1 MNYIILLVLYS
12 LQGIPMGLSLTVP
25 FLLQRSLSSSPSL
38 AATTAAAATAAT
50 GWSKGEVYGAQAVFA
65 LASFPFSVKL
75 LWAPIVDGLNVKF
88 PKLLKFASLHGNGNH
103 PHRAQP
109 PPKDPLPPPPLPPS
123 SSSKSKQLQLVTLPG
138 TLWGR
143 RKAWL
148 IPVQILA
155 GGLMVSGASLI
166 DSQLALA
173 SSSSSPETWS
183 ALPLTKFFF
192 ALYLLMATQVSERI
206 ELALMKTRM
215 RASVRSEPAYEAS
228 QRTKRAS
235 VRSEQQAKRSEL
247 VTTSV
252 GVDGSLRLLA
262 TTKLIYS
269 TLFESHLLRSSL
281 RTSRWTRGR

>member
-1 MNYIILLVLYS
+1 
-12 LQGIPMGLSLTVP
+12 
-25 FLLQRSLSSSPSL
+25 
-38 AATTAAAATAAT
+38 
-50 GWSKGEVYGAQAVFA
+50 
-65 LASFPFSVKL
+65 
-75 LWAPIVDGLNVKF
+75 
-88 PKLLKFASLHGNGNH
+88 
-103 PHRAQP
+103 
-109 PPKDPLPPPPLPPS
+109 
-123 SSSKSKQLQLVTLPG
+123 
-138 TLWGR
+138 
-143 RKAWL
+143 
-148 IPVQILA
+148 
-155 GGLMVSGASLI
+155 MVSGASLI